1 MTQSGDYVGF
11 SPLAILIGYPDGD
24 SPERED
30 TDLWADSF
38 ELNYPILADVDGEVL
53 EDWVETRWFP
63 AYVIDRSG
71 RIRWT
76 DDEGRYVT
84 ADVQEVVEELL
95 AEEML
100 AE

>member
-1 MTQSGDYVGF
+1 MVQSGDYEGF
-11 SPLAILIGYPDGD
+11 SPLAILIGYTDGD

-30 TDLWADSF
+30 ADLWADSF
-38 ELNYPILADVDGEVL
+38 EINYPVLADVDGEVL

-76 DDEGRYVT
+76 GDEGRYVM
-84 ADVQEVVEELL
+84 ADVQEMVEELL
-95 AEEML
+95 AE
-100 AE
+100 